1 VQGVLTVGDDE
12 LDVRHDTM
20 TTHRRRLP
28 RGGWE
33 THMDGRS
40 GKVGPGYR
48 LAFLGTTGTKTC
60 DNNTFVFIFK
70 FYLLML
76 IQQYIY
82 VT

>member
-1 VQGVLTVGDDE
+1 MLAVRDDE
-12 LDVRHDTM
+12 LDVRHDAIM
-20 TTHRRRLP
+20 TCHRRLP
-28 RGGWE
+28 RGGRE

-40 GKVGPGYR
+40 R
-48 LAFLGTTGTKTC
+48 GTKTC

>member
-1 VQGVLTVGDDE
+1 MQGVLAVGDDE
-12 LDVRHDTM
+12 LDVRHDVTM
-20 TTHRRRLP
+20 TRRRRLP
-28 RGGWE
+28 RGGQE

-40 GKVGPGYR
+40 GKVGPGYW

-76 IQQYIY
+76 IQRYIY

>member
-1 VQGVLTVGDDE
+1 VLAVRDDE
-12 LDVRHDTM
+12 LDVRHDAIM
-20 TTHRRRLP
+20 TCHRRLP
-28 RGGWE
+28 RGGRE

-40 GKVGPGYR
+40 SKAGPGYR
-48 LAFLGTTGTKTC
+48 LAFLGTMGTKTC